1 MDSTAANNHI
11 GEALA
16 TLKRC
21 QKDKQAALDG
31 LALAILEERERGATV
46 RALAERYDLAPSAV
60 HSWTQR
66 GRSLKQRPS
75 RRIVP
80 HYRVGTPAQVIPT
93 PIQWVILMLVLVC
106 VLLNVVDMVGQ
117 V

>member
-1 MDSTAANNHI
+1 
-11 GEALA
+11 
-16 TLKRC
+16 RC

-80 HYRVGTPAQVIPT
+80 HYRVGAPAQVIPT